1 MVHCYPSLRKLIQ
14 MWHLGHTGSS
24 VCSRWKRG
32 VQRQKGSQH
41 GETSVCGGWNKVLEL
56 TGAHFS
62 GVWIFLI
69 FRYFSNIAK
78 KYSFSPPQIL
88 KPSKDRFLPF
98 ASKKVIIS
106 HSAFPVIWMKF
117 DLGCLRN
124 WHHCKIAFHFQI
136 GKRTTFSYKDTVFHG
151 VTGSPQE

>member
-24 VCSRWKRG
+24 VCPRWKRG

-41 GETSVCGGWNKVLEL
+41 GETSVCGGWIKILEL

-117 DLGCLRN
+117 DLGCWRN

-151 VTGSPQE
+151 VTGSLQE